1 MSVIDYKDFK
11 ENFAIKNKL
20 GKGNCASVVQVQHKK
35 TLELFALKYS
45 RYNSVDK
52 LATAFQ

>member
-11 ENFAIKNKL
+11 ENFLIKDKL

-35 TLELFALKYS
+35 SL
-45 RYNSVDK
+45 
-52 LATAFQ
+52 

>member
-11 ENFAIKNKL
+11 DNFVIRDKL

-35 TLELFALKYS
+35 SL
-45 RYNSVDK
+45 
-52 LATAFQ
+52 